1 MGAISFYPPGDRVRA
16 WRPGDFVL
24 VADTHRM
31 ARCTEL
37 GQRRRFR
44 GTEWAAWNHAAL
56 VATDAGTLIEARAE
70 GIACR
75 EPGTLDGLDY
85 CYVAV
90 DAKVRDELGSP
101 RSTVAATGAARAMR
115 WNAARFAFEL
125 ASASTQEATPGQQA
139 RVCLELMADRPAS
152 RPTAGSLVAHALSR
166 LGYVWTREPRRML
179 PADLAL
185 AFGARVWRGGE

>member
-1 MGAISFYPPGDRVRA
+1 MGAVSFYPPGDRVRA

-44 GTEWAAWNHAAL
+44 GTEWAAFNHAAL
-56 VATDAGTLIEARAE
+56 VATDDGRLIEARTE
-70 GIACR
+70 GIAMR
-75 EPGTLDGLDY
+75 DPTTLDMLDY

-101 RSTVAATGAARAMR
+101 RSTDAAAGAARAMR
-115 WNAARFAFEL
+115 YNATRFAREL
-125 ASASTQEATPGQQA
+125 ADASTEEATPGQQA
-139 RVCLELMADRPAS
+139 RVCIELMADRPAS
-152 RPTAGSLVAHALSR
+152 RPTAGSLVASALER

-185 AFGARVWRGGE
+185 AFGARVWRGDE